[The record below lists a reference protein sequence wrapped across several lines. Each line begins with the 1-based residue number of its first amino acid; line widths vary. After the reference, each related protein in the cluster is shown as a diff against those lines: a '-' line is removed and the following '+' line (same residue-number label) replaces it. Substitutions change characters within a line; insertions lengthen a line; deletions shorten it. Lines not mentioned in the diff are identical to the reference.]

1 MVWIDP
7 LILLFHFSFLV
18 FFPIFSILASS
29 RNTNFI
35 LCIDFASSVQ
45 VSFDKPDSGFFFKHS
60 SVQPQQQL
68 LNNPISDLKN
78 SPSSK
83 ENKDSVLS
91 FNRFTVAQANHPVS
105 IRASYGP
112 FSTKQTVPARYIV
125 PEDSENLGYQTK
137 VGILI
142 FFRTLMLLLI
152 SFISIFIFFSF
163 FSSLSLSFY

>member
-1 MVWIDP
+1 MQFYV
-7 LILLFHFSFLV
+7 V
-18 FFPIFSILASS
+18 FFFCLIF
-29 RNTNFI
+29 T
-35 LCIDFASSVQ
+35 DFASSVQ

-60 SVQPQQQL
+60 SIQPQQQQL

-78 SPSSK
+78 SPTSK

-125 PEDSENLGYQTK
+125 PEDSDNFGYQSK
-137 VGILI
+137 VNNIYICHANEKKKQNNRMMRHLQRVP
-142 FFRTLMLLLI
+142 FY
-152 SFISIFIFFSF
+152 FIA
-163 FSSLSLSFY
+163 

>member
-1 MVWIDP
+1 M
-7 LILLFHFSFLV
+7 
-18 FFPIFSILASS
+18 
-29 RNTNFI
+29 
-35 LCIDFASSVQ
+35 
-45 VSFDKPDSGFFFKHS
+45 
-60 SVQPQQQL
+60 QPQQQL

-125 PEDSENLGYQTK
+125 PEDTENLGFQTK
-137 VGILI
+137 VRNSKCVNFPILGCVSI
-142 FFRTLMLLLI
+142 DTSPIICELME
-152 SFISIFIFFSF
+152 
-163 FSSLSLSFY
+163 

>member
-1 MVWIDP
+1 MYDR
-7 LILLFHFSFLV
+7 L
-18 FFPIFSILASS
+18 
-29 RNTNFI
+29 
-35 LCIDFASSVQ
+35 DFASSVQ

-78 SPSSK
+78 TQTSSK

-125 PEDSENLGYQTK
+125 PEDSDNFGYQTK
-137 VGILI
+137 VGGI
-142 FFRTLMLLLI
+142 ME
-152 SFISIFIFFSF
+152 
-163 FSSLSLSFY
+163 SS

>member
-1 MVWIDP
+1 MF
-7 LILLFHFSFLV
+7 LLKRYTLNSV
-18 FFPIFSILASS
+18 
-29 RNTNFI
+29 T
-35 LCIDFASSVQ
+35 DYASSVQ

-68 LNNPISDLKN
+68 LNNPISDLKT

-83 ENKDSVLS
+83 ESKDSVLS

-125 PEDSENLGYQTK
+125 PEDSENLGFQTK
-137 VGILI
+137 VGIFYSMR
-142 FFRTLMLLLI
+142 FFFVF
-152 SFISIFIFFSF
+152 FIRFCFIP
-163 FSSLSLSFY
+163 FYRPTANLTMI

>member
-1 MVWIDP
+1 M
-7 LILLFHFSFLV
+7 
-18 FFPIFSILASS
+18 
-29 RNTNFI
+29 
-35 LCIDFASSVQ
+35 
-45 VSFDKPDSGFFFKHS
+45 
-60 SVQPQQQL
+60 QPQQQL

-125 PEDSENLGYQTK
+125 PEDTENLGFQTK
-137 VGILI
+137 VRNSECVNFPFFGMCKHRYQPNTLRTNGIMV
-142 FFRTLMLLLI
+142 FFLRLI
-152 SFISIFIFFSF
+152 SRFRAMAKLIMI
-163 FSSLSLSFY
+163 

>member
-1 MVWIDP
+1 M
-7 LILLFHFSFLV
+7 LFHFSSLSFSVAETRNNVSV
-18 FFPIFSILASS
+18 FFSA
-29 RNTNFI
+29 
-35 LCIDFASSVQ
+35 DFASSVQ

-83 ENKDSVLS
+83 ETKDSVLS

-125 PEDSENLGYQTK
+125 PEDSENLGFQTK
-137 VGILI
+137 VSCGLYSKSV
-142 FFRTLMLLLI
+142 LMLPH
-152 SFISIFIFFSF
+152 FHWF
-163 FSSLSLSFY
+163 SLSFRSFHFTDRWQTQL